1 MSGTAAGLY
10 LRRVRKRSPHDH
22 GPSELRSRADVAGET
37 ATRRHRLGQRL
48 RELRLRAE
56 LTQERAAEAIGLHV
70 KHLQRLE
77 RGVANVTL
85 ATLVGC
91 SLAYGVEMSE
101 LFDPGAEGL
110 AEPFARVADADV
122 RPYRNAVPLYSLR
135 AVAGKFGNFQ
145 QVEPLGWVTPRSRT
159 RPAQGLFVARVI
171 GESMDLRIPAG
182 AYCLFRAP
190 PVPPFDEK
198 IVVAQL
204 RATSDPEHGGA
215 YTIKAYRE
223 SKRRG
228 RVVSAELRPLS
239 KSRQFPA
246 IPVTEDVT
254 VVAELVEV
262 LQA

>member
-1 MSGTAAGLY
+1 
-10 LRRVRKRSPHDH
+10 VRKRRSLHDH
-22 GPSELRSRADVAGET
+22 GPSELRSRADVNGET
-37 ATRRHRLGQRL
+37 AAQRTQLGLRL
-48 RELRLRAE
+48 RELRSRAE

-77 RGVANVTL
+77 RGTVNVTL

-91 SLAYGVEMSE
+91 SLAYGVSLGE
-101 LFDPGAEGL
+101 LFPGGEGGG
-110 AEPFARVADADV
+110 EPFARLTEGEA

-135 AVAGKFGNFQ
+135 AVAGRFGGFQ
-145 QVEPLGWVTPRSRT
+145 QVEPLGWVAPRART

-190 PVPPFDEK
+190 PAPPLNGK

-204 RATSDPEHGGA
+204 RGAGDPEHGGE
-215 YTIKAYRE
+215 YTIKSYRE
-223 SKRRG
+223 VRRAG
-228 RVVSAELRPLS
+228 RVSAAELRPLS
-239 KSRQFPA
+239 RSRRFPPL
-246 IPVTEDVT
+246 PVTPDVT

-262 LQA
+262 LQP

>member
-1 MSGTAAGLY
+1 VLGFAAGLY
-10 LRRVRKRSPHDH
+10 LRRVRKRRSPHDH
-22 GPSELRSRADVAGET
+22 GPSELRSRADVSGET
-37 ATRRHRLGQRL
+37 AAQRVQLGLRL
-48 RELRLRAE
+48 RELRTRAE

-77 RGVANVTL
+77 RGTVNVTL
-85 ATLVGC
+85 ATLVGV
-91 SLAYGVEMSE
+91 SLAYGVALAE
-101 LFDPGAEGL
+101 LFPGANGSG
-110 AEPFARVADADV
+110 EPFARLSEADA

-135 AVAGKFGNFQ
+135 AVAGRFGGFQ
-145 QVEPLGWVTPRSRT
+145 QVEPLGWVAPRART

-190 PVPPFDEK
+190 PLAPLDGK

-204 RATSDPEHGGA
+204 RGTSDPEHGGE
-215 YTIKAYRE
+215 YTIKSYRQL
-223 SKRRG
+223 RNG
-228 RVVSAELRPLS
+228 RAAELRPLS
-239 KSRQFPA
+239 RSRRFPP
-246 IPVTEDVT
+246 IPVTPEVT